1 MKFAKYVSLFGV
13 MLFSLMQIGCF
24 GGNAT
29 GTAEKFVEA
38 KDYRRAVEV
47 YQSIIDTKPDTA
59 EARKAQLAIGK
70 LYVKQMNQSA
80 AGIKMYETLISDA
93 PESEEAAEAHYR
105 LGLHYYHDKK
115 DFDNAQTQ
123 FDLIINKFPNLELSH
138 NAQLMLAK
146 SYEEAQNFEKAVEV
160 FDNFAHRNPQSQ
172 RAAQALANKARI
184 QRERLKNEED
194 AKRTYQFL
202 VKKYGKNEEAK
213 PEVEKAKQELHDL
226 NASIPEPEDPEAT
239 QEGRAAARRE
249 ARRELNKPR
258 SGGERSRAVGGA
270 DTAVEDSGFGVSPEQ
285 LMQQF
290 GGEGGIS
297 TDAEGTYYDAELMI
311 AKFFFG
317 NEEYQKAGA
326 LFYDGIARAK
336 AEGAKID
343 PYNYLSLSICYRKI
357 GLYQRAEKVLR
368 KASSHDP
375 RIIVAIINT
384 GRNQYSEAT
393 GEEDYEKAIET
404 YSSVLG
410 FNRNKDSE
418 LHWLIGLAYKKL
430 GNIEK
435 EREHFERAI
444 AADNT
449 NADALQSLAET
460 LNERVKDR
468 KAAGIFK
475 DLIDRRGD
483 SYIGSKTLGDL
494 CYKYGNYAQA
504 RVKYNAAARTAQRLL
519 GKAKNKAE
527 ERVLTSQYVY
537 STIRTAQAA
546 YKLGQ
551 EDAAQTA
558 VDTLATEYP
567 EHELIPYGK
576 GELAALKGDE
586 TAAIAAFKESI
597 EKNPKSDIAV
607 IALGDFYISRGYND
621 DAIALWE
628 GYLVQNKYNAAVRDR
643 LKKLKS
649 AN

>member
-1 MKFAKYVSLFGV
+1 MKFAKYVSLLGV
-13 MLFSLMQIGCF
+13 MLFSFVQVGCF
-24 GGNAT
+24 TGNAT
-29 GTAEKFVEA
+29 RTAEKFVEA
-38 KDYRRAVEV
+38 KDYHRAVEV
-47 YQSIIDTKPDTA
+47 YQSIIDTEPDST
-59 EARKAQLAIGK
+59 EARKAQLAIGE
-70 LYVKQMNQSA
+70 LYVEQMNQPA
-80 AGIKMYETLISDA
+80 AGIKMYEALIANA
-93 PESEEAAEAHYR
+93 PESEEAAEAHYE
-105 LGLHYYHDKK
+105 LGMHYYREK

-123 FDLIINKFPNLELSH
+123 FDLIVNQFPNLELSH
-138 NAQLMLAK
+138 KAQLMLAK
-146 SYEEAQNFEKAVEV
+146 SYEEAKNFEKAVEV

-194 AKRTYQFL
+194 AKRTYQFI
-202 VKKYGKNEEAK
+202 VKKYGKNDDAK
-213 PEVEKAKQELHDL
+213 SEVDKAKERLQDL
-226 NASIPEPEDPEAT
+226 NASIPEPENPEAT
-239 QEGRAAARRE
+239 QEGRAMKRRE
-249 ARRELNKPR
+249 ERRELNKPR
-258 SGGERSRAVGGA
+258 SGGERSPALGKTDV
-270 DTAVEDSGFGVSPEQ
+270 AVEDSGFGVSPEQ

-290 GGEGGIS
+290 GGESGVT

-311 AKFFFG
+311 AKFFYG

-336 AEGAKID
+336 AAGAKID
-343 PYNYLSLSICYRKI
+343 PYNYLNLSICYRKL
-357 GLYQRAEKVLR
+357 GMHKRAKEVLR
-368 KASSHDP
+368 KASSRDG

-393 GEEDYEKAIET
+393 SEEDYEKAIET
-404 YSSVLG
+404 YSSVIG

-418 LHWLIGLAYKKL
+418 LHWLVGLAYKKL
-430 GNIEK
+430 GNVEK
-435 EREHFERAI
+435 ERESFERAI
-444 AADNT
+444 AADTTNT
-449 NADALQSLAET
+449 DALQSLAEA

-468 KAAGIFK
+468 KAAVIFK
-475 DLIDRRGD
+475 DLIDQRGD
-483 SYIGSKTLGDL
+483 NYIGSKTLGDL

-504 RVKYNAAARTAQRLL
+504 RVKYNAAARTAKRLL

-537 STIRTAQAA
+537 ATIRTAQAV

-567 EHELIPYGK
+567 EHALIPYGR

-586 TAAIAAFKESI
+586 TTAIAAFKEAI
-597 EKNPKSDIAV
+597 EKDVKSDIPV
-607 IALGDFYISRGYND
+607 IALGDFYLSRGYND

-628 GYLVQNKYNAAVRDR
+628 GYLEQNKYNTTVRAR

-649 AN
+649 TN